1 MSGALLPIIVLLPLV
16 AGTVLTAWAA
26 GDESPARRRLTAA
39 VAGAV
44 AGAAFLLLLV
54 LAPTALSGPLLLW
67 QAEWVPGIGLNLGFR
82 LDALAWGARCV
93 AGLGPSALGLAADI
107 AEAT

>member
-16 AGTVLTAWAA
+16 AGTLLTAWAA
-26 GDESPARRRLTAA
+26 GDESPARRRLTAG

-44 AGAAFLLLLV
+44 AGAAFLLLMS
-54 LAPTALSGPLLLW
+54 LAPTALNGPLLLW

-82 LDALAWGARCV
+82 LDALPGCSPR
-93 AGLGPSALGLAADI
+93 
-107 AEAT
+107 